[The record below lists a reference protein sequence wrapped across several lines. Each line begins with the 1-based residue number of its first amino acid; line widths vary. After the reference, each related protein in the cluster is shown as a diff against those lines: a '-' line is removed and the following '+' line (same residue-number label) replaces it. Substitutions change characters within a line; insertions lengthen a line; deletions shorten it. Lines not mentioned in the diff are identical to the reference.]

1 MLKRFLGGIH
11 PRDGKELAKDK
22 AIEAMPLPKE
32 LVVPLSQ
39 HIGAPCKPTVKVG
52 DTVLKG
58 QLIATSE
65 AFMHADIHAPS
76 SGKVAKIEDSYYKK
90 FAAMEKALTTLQGNQ
105 SAMGGLFG

>member
-1 MLKRFLGGIH
+1 MQIGEINEVMFMLKRFLGGIH

-65 AFMHADIHAPS
+65 AFGAGDVPGHCHCC
-76 SGKVAKIEDSYYKK
+76 GR
-90 FAAMEKALTTLQGNQ
+90 QR
-105 SAMGGLFG
+105 